1 MDSCIIIT
9 NSMIKVTC
17 TELRNKL
24 NCYLE
29 LSSKKDIYVTKYG
42 KIIAVI
48 TSPKKEIGVN

>member
-1 MDSCIIIT
+1 MDSCIIIK

-24 NCYLE
+24 NYYLE

-42 KIIAVI
+42 RIIAVI
-48 TSPKKEIGVN
+48 TSPKKKLV